1 MLKIFGE
8 GNWSST
14 HTDNRKKDVLILGEG
29 TTQELNNTTTKSET
43 KYFINIT
50 ASRKK
55 FF

>member
-8 GNWSST
+8 DNWSSP
-14 HTDNRKKDVLILGEG
+14 HTDNRKLDILILGQG
-29 TTQELNNTTTKSET
+29 TTQELNNPTTKAEA